1 MQALTMTLI
10 GYSYLARSP
19 CHRSLS
25 LCKRRVLLHGICVAS
40 CLDVISR
47 GTNHE
52 GARGASA
59 VAPPMSQERA
69 DIPNMYLSLKVIP
82 YSEKSS
88 LVQIY
93 VYQAKRPKE

>member
-1 MQALTMTLI
+1 M
-10 GYSYLARSP
+10 
-19 CHRSLS
+19 
-25 LCKRRVLLHGICVAS
+25 LHGICVAG

-47 GTNHE
+47 GTDGAGRAE
-52 GARGASA
+52 GAGGASA
-59 VAPPMSQERA
+59 VAPPTSKERA

-93 VYQAKRPKE
+93 IYLAKKPTE